1 MKYTGLSAK
10 MYQESVAK
18 IEQQLTSQGFENI
31 ANLSRRGNEKY
42 FMQDTIHLG
51 WKGWVAVDQAVRPF
65 MKLPNKRY
73 NYDMS
78 NYYYSKKWQ
87 NKDNVKRVNLTSKDR
102 LKVK

>member
-1 MKYTGLSAK
+1 
-10 MYQESVAK
+10 
-18 IEQQLTSQGFENI
+18 
-31 ANLSRRGNEKY
+31 
-42 FMQDTIHLG
+42 
-51 WKGWVAVDQAVRPF
+51 
-65 MKLPNKRY
+65 MKLPNERY